1 MAQIVSDLNQS
12 IQEISSLTDGIIAAK
27 RLFSEDIVAITKN
40 SDIRKRLK
48 KLKK

>member
-12 IQEISSLTDGIIAAK
+12 IQEISSFTGGIIAVRK
-27 RLFSEDIVAITKN
+27 LLSEDIVIIMKN